1 MENKDKTASVMHFV
15 KWMRSMGVADSY
27 IDPEEVWMEILLGNS
42 GIDLAIATGV
52 HLASMISDE
61 LGSHDSAEDIR
72 VLGLIN
78 EYICDNNH

>member
-15 KWMRSMGVADSY
+15 KWMRSMGVDDSY

-52 HLASMISDE
+52 HLAAMVSDE